1 MMGVRFSLFPMRD
14 DFVPVILRAVD
25 NLDRLGVEAE
35 VDDVSTCLAGEE
47 PNLWEAVRVAFG
59 RAASSDA
66 HVVLSATF
74 SAGCPGEPEG
84 DICVPRAYDGPTG
97 GDAGWSP
104 EANDLP
110 DRISAQFALYPL
122 GATGYMDTIYAEIE
136 RAKAAGVTVVSRHF
150 CTHLYGS
157 GEQVFD
163 VMRSAFSATRTVAT
177 HVVMT
182 ATVSANSPS
191 LSGTATSG
199 GGA

>member
-14 DFVPVILRAVD
+14 DFAPVILGAVD
-25 NLDRLGVEAE
+25 NLDQLGVEAE
-35 VDDVSTCLAGEE
+35 VDDVSTCLVGEE
-47 PNLWEAVRVAFG
+47 PNLWEAVRVAFS
-59 RAASSDA
+59 RAAASGA

-84 DICVPRAYDGPTG
+84 DICVPRAYAGPAG

-104 EANDLP
+104 EAHELP
-110 DRISAQFALYPL
+110 ERISAQFALYPL

-136 RAKAAGVTVVSRHF
+136 RAKAAGVKVVSRHF

-163 VMRSAFSATRTVAT
+163 VLRSAFTETRTVAT

-191 LSGTATSG
+191 LSIPAASG

>member
-1 MMGVRFSLFPMRD
+1 MMGIRFSLYPMRD
-14 DFVPVILRAVD
+14 DFASLILGAVD
-25 NLDRLGVEAE
+25 NLDQLGVEAE
-35 VDDVSTCLAGEE
+35 VDDVSTCLVGEE
-47 PNLWEAVRVAFG
+47 PHLWEAVRVAFG
-59 RAASSDA
+59 RAAASGA

-84 DICVPRAYDGPTG
+84 DICVPRAYAGPTG

-104 EANDLP
+104 EAHDLP

-122 GATGYMDTIYAEIE
+122 GASGYMDTIYAEIE
-136 RAKAAGVTVVSRHF
+136 RSKATGVTVVSRHF

-163 VMRSAFSATRTVAT
+163 VMRRAFTETRTVAM

-182 ATVSANSPS
+182 ATVAANSPS
-191 LSGTATSG
+191 LSRPATTG
-199 GGA
+199 GRG